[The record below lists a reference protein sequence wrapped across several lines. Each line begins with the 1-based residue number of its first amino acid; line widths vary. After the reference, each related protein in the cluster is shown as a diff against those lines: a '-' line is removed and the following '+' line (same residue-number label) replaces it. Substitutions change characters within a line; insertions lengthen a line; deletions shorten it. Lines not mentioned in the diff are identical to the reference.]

1 MADIITQGESFR
13 ALRDK
18 TGMNRKE
25 FSAYLGIPYRTMDDW
40 ENNRRKMP
48 EYVFSLIQY
57 KVATEYA

>member
-25 FSAYLGIPYRTMDDW
+25 FAAYLGIPYRTMDDW

-48 EYVFSLIQY
+48 EYDFFTYSV
-57 KVATEYA
+57 